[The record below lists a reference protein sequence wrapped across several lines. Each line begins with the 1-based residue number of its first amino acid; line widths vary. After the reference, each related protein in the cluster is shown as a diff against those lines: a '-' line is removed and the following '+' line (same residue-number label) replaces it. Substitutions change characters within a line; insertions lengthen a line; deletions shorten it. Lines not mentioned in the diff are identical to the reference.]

1 MPAVRDLYE
10 ILGVSRDATEED
22 LKRAYRRKA
31 REFHPDS
38 GGDEESFKELTAAYE
53 VLRNPQAR
61 ANYDRYGD
69 PRGPGTGLGGDPF
82 AGFGDLS
89 DLIETFF
96 GGGFGGRGTAS
107 RRDTRGGRDAV
118 LEVTLTLEDAAS
130 GLTQEIETTI
140 LRTCEQC
147 RGMGAAP
154 GTGPVTCGTCNGV
167 GAVQQVR
174 SSFLGQVLTS
184 GVCPTCRGAGQRIT
198 DPCAACF
205 GEGRRQATET
215 LTIEV
220 PPGVADGTRL
230 RRAGLGEAGRNGGPA
245 GDLYIRIRVRPHEV
259 FTRDGDDLH
268 CELRVPMAAGA
279 LGTHVTLST
288 LDGEETVTVPAGTQ
302 TGDIITLR
310 RAGMPRLGGGG
321 VQRGN
326 LYVHCRVE
334 TPRRLNEEEAELLR
348 RFADLRGEHVNE
360 HTPAKG
366 LFGRL
371 REAFGGL

>member
-1 MPAVRDLYE
+1 MRDLYE

-31 REFHPDS
+31 REFHPDQ

-69 PRGPGTGLGGDPF
+69 PRGPMGTGFGDPF

-96 GGGFGGRGTAS
+96 GGLGGRAS
-107 RRDTRGGRDAV
+107 PRRDTRGGRDAV
-118 LEVTLTLEDAAS
+118 VDVTLTLEEAAS
-130 GLTQEIETTI
+130 GVSQEIEATI

-147 RGMGAAP
+147 RGTGAAP
-154 GTGPVTCGTCNGV
+154 GTGPATCGTCRGA

-174 SSFLGQVLTS
+174 NSVFGQVLTS
-184 GVCPTCRGAGQRIT
+184 GVCPTCRGAGKRIT
-198 DPCAACF
+198 DPCVACF
-205 GEGRRQATET
+205 GEGRRQVTET
-215 LTIEV
+215 V
-220 PPGVADGTRL
+220 PIDVPAGVAEGTQL
-230 RRAGLGEAGRNGGPA
+230 RRSGLGEAGRNGGPA
-245 GDLYIRIRVRPHEV
+245 GDLYVRVRVRPHEL

-268 CELRVPMAAGA
+268 CEYRVPMAAAA
-279 LGTHVTLST
+279 LGTQVVLPT
-288 LDGEETVTVPAGTQ
+288 LDGDEALTVPAGTQ
-302 TGDIITLR
+302 TGNVLTLR
-310 RAGMPRLGGGG
+310 RKGMPRLGGGG

-334 TPRRLNEEEAELLR
+334 TPQRLGEEEAELLR
-348 RFADLRGEHVNE
+348 RFAELRGEHISE
-360 HTPAKG
+360 HVPGKG

-371 REAFGGL
+371 REALGG

>member
-1 MPAVRDLYE
+1 VPAVRDLYE

-69 PRGPGTGLGGDPF
+69 PRGPMGAGVGDPF

-89 DLIETFF
+89 DLIEAFF
-96 GGGFGGRGTAS
+96 GGFGGRATS

-118 LEVTLTLEDAAS
+118 VDVTLTLQEAAS
-130 GLTQEIETTI
+130 GVSQEIETTI
-140 LRTCEQC
+140 LRPCEQC
-147 RGMGAAP
+147 HGTGAAA
-154 GTGPVTCGTCNGV
+154 GTGPVTCRMCGGS

-174 SSFLGQVLTS
+174 SSVFGQVLTS
-184 GVCPTCRGAGQRIT
+184 GLCPSCRGAGQQIAN
-198 DPCAACF
+198 PCTACS
-205 GEGRRQATET
+205 GEGRRQVTENVV
-215 LTIEV
+215 IDI

-230 RRAGLGEAGRNGGPA
+230 RRSGLGEAGRNGGPP
-245 GDLYIRIRVRPHEV
+245 GDLYVRIRVRPHEV

-268 CELRVPMAAGA
+268 CELRLPMTAAA
-279 LGTHVTLST
+279 LGTQVKLATLE
-288 LDGEETVTVPAGTQ
+288 GEEVFTVPAGTQ
-302 TGDIITLR
+302 TGDVITLR
-310 RAGMPRLGGGG
+310 RHGMPRLGGGG

-326 LYVHCRVE
+326 LYVHCQVE
-334 TPRRLNEEEAELLR
+334 TPTRLTEEETELLR
-348 RFADLRGEHVNE
+348 HFAELRGEHVSE
-360 HTPAKG
+360 HAAGKG
-366 LFGRL
+366 LFSRL
-371 REAFGGL
+371 REAFGG